1 MYRRRFFLVVKSFT
15 GDSPAFYFGLGK
27 LNKHISNGKVII
39 MKPFGVILAIQIF
52 AYSAYS
58 AELTATEV
66 VSRADKLF
74 RGASNHSAITM
85 KIVRPDWSRSLS
97 MKVWSKGDDYSLI
110 LITAPARDK
119 GTSFM
124 KRGNEVWQWVPS
136 IQRVIKI
143 PPSMMSQSWMGSD
156 FTNDDL
162 VKEASVVNDYTH
174 RFLADTTINDTPMYR
189 VELTPK
195 PDVPVVWDK
204 IIEWITK
211 STYIQRRG
219 EYFDETGRIVDVL
232 RMENVKKLGGR
243 LIPTDLEMIPTD
255 KKGQKTVL
263 NYQSIEFDIPLK
275 ESFFSLQNMKQV
287 R

>member
-1 MYRRRFFLVVKSFT
+1 MT
-15 GDSPAFYFGLGK
+15 
-27 LNKHISNGKVII
+27 II
-39 MKPFGVILAIQIF
+39 
-52 AYSAYS
+52 
-58 AELTATEV
+58 
-66 VSRADKLF
+66 
-74 RGASNHSAITM
+74 
-85 KIVRPDWSRSLS
+85 RPDWSRQIS

-119 GTSFM
+119 GTTFL
-124 KRGNEVWQWVPS
+124 KRGNEVWQWAPS

-174 RFLADTTINDTPMYR
+174 RFLADTAMGDTTLFR
-189 VELTPK
+189 VELKPK
-195 PDVPVVWDK
+195 PDAPVVWDK
-204 IIEWITK
+204 IVEWITK
-211 STYIQRRG
+211 STCVQRRG
-219 EYFDETGRIVDVL
+219 EYFDESGRMVDEML
-232 RMENVKKLGGR
+232 LQNIKAMDGR
-243 LIPTDLEMIPTD
+243 TIPTHLEMVPLD

-263 NYQSIEFDIPLK
+263 DYQSIQFNIPLQ